1 MWTKSSFHPCILLL
15 VLTLMVTQ
23 STVMIL
29 LFKFERALYAFG
41 YCYKHVLHKASQL
54 WIMHYVHKHKIC
66 MQAPHTQSSLVIA
79 PPPQKKKKILLF
91 VYSVTQSYQLA
102 TRLDQ
107 EFKMNS
113 TNQLTHNNIKG
124 LLNTQRHCQ
133 HFARGGSRKQAPLTV

>member
-15 VLTLMVTQ
+15 VLALMVTQ
-23 STVMIL
+23 STVIIL
-29 LFKFERALYAFG
+29 LFKFERVLYAFG
-41 YCYKHVLHKASQL
+41 YCYKYVLHKASQL

-79 PPPQKKKKILLF
+79 FLLL

-102 TRLDQ
+102 TRLDL

-124 LLNTQRHCQ
+124 PLNTQRHCQ

>member
-66 MQAPHTQSSLVIA
+66 MQAPHTQSSLVIS
-79 PPPQKKKKILLF
+79 KNSSLCLF
-91 VYSVTQSYQLA
+91 SDPKLSA
-102 TRLDQ
+102 G
-107 EFKMNS
+107 
-113 TNQLTHNNIKG
+113 NQT
-124 LLNTQRHCQ
+124 
-133 HFARGGSRKQAPLTV
+133 GSGI